1 MDAYAALVC
10 AARKKASVFTFVI
23 GLAVLLLGGYFYGKF
38 CERVFHPDR
47 RTTPAYAMADGV
59 NYVPMK
65 KWKNALIELLNIAG
79 TGPVL
84 GPIQGILFGPI
95 AFVLIP
101 VGCVLG
107 GAVHDYF
114 SGMLSL
120 RNKGEQMPG
129 LMKRFMG
136 NGVFQIYNVFV
147 CLLMFLVGVVFVYTP
162 GDMLAGSVFG
172 FTTSFTDAS
181 TGEPVPWTSLV
192 PPLIIYAIILLY
204 YLVATLFPIDKII
217 GRIYPVFGA
226 VLLLSAVGIFV
237 GLFAGGGIF
246 TLSEVWGPWPDW
258 VNQGV
263 IGQAFGCGW
272 GNLVPMFFVTVA
284 CGIVSGFHSTQ
295 ACIIARSVNSEFEG
309 RNTFYMM
316 MILEGF
322 IAMIWAAAAMVVYT
336 NGAADPGVTGATA
349 VVGIIAHSFLG
360 DLGGIVAILGV
371 VVLAITSGDTALR
384 SLRLMLADYFHI
396 DQLKRAK
403 RVGLALAIFI
413 PVAAV
418 LVYSKMDPN
427 GFNMLWRYFS
437 FANETCAVFAFAL
450 ISVYLAGRRKPWIM
464 TFIPGCFY
472 MFVVSSYL
480 LNARIGF
487 NLDWT
492 AAYIVAGILTVGYG
506 ALVLRAGFKR
516 RRRIESGEIDPTAD
530 ETPDDSTENETKA
543 QTEKTAA

>member
-65 KWKNALIELLNIAG
+65 KWKNALIELLNSAG

-136 NGVFQIYNVFV
+136 NGVFQVYNVFV

-192 PPLIIYAIILLY
+192 PLLIIYAIILLY

-237 GLFAGGGIF
+237 GLFADGGIF

-322 IAMIWAAAAMVVYT
+322 IAMIWQQPPWWCTPTAPPIRVSQAPPPWWASSRTASSATSAASWPSSAWWCS
-336 NGAADPGVTGATA
+336 PSPRATPRCA
-349 VVGIIAHSFLG
+349 RFASCSPTTSISTSSNAPSASDWHS
-360 DLGGIVAILGV
+360 
-371 VVLAITSGDTALR
+371 
-384 SLRLMLADYFHI
+384 
-396 DQLKRAK
+396 
-403 RVGLALAIFI
+403 
-413 PVAAV
+413 
-418 LVYSKMDPN
+418 PN
-427 GFNMLWRYFS
+427 GFNVLWRYFS

-516 RRRIESGEIDPTAD
+516 RRHIESGEIDPAAD
-530 ETPDDSTENETKA
+530 ETPDDSAENETKA